1 MACPIFYEIFL
12 ESYSVLSQM
21 LKVVLYGLHPLGGN
35 CLADPEVPLI
45 DEVELA
51 AQRVHE
57 FGADGRR
64 EIQANT
70 HIIEYHKN
78 EAFTM
83 KELKRCEKSGII

>member
-1 MACPIFYEIFL
+1 MACPIFHKIFS
-12 ESYSVLSQM
+12 ESYTVLSQM

-64 EIQANT
+64 EIQAKAPAPADA
-70 HIIEYHKN
+70 E
-78 EAFTM
+78 
-83 KELKRCEKSGII
+83 